1 LRPDINTNGAICCNN
16 HRKTKKASVQQKV
29 SHHCNKRTSWVA
41 MKSSASILMGSH
53 EKLCIHAHSWVV
65 MKGSASNCVLTG
77 DDLLMCFE
85 DSYVNSERKSSLA
98 PEM

>member
-1 LRPDINTNGAICCNN
+1 
-16 HRKTKKASVQQKV
+16 
-29 SHHCNKRTSWVA
+29 
-41 MKSSASILMGSH
+41 MGSH

-98 PEM
+98 AEM

>member
-1 LRPDINTNGAICCNN
+1 LLQQPQKNKKSFSA
-16 HRKTKKASVQQKV
+16 TKSKSSLQQE
-29 SHHCNKRTSWVA
+29 NLMVA
-41 MKSSASILMGSH
+41 MKSSVSILMGSH